1 MDWQDLM
8 LCIKTVAMKLNS
20 KCFLWALLIAASTC
34 IFLLPVLRGEFLHW
48 DDRAL
53 FVENPY
59 YRGLSPSH
67 WQWMCTTVM
76 LGHWQPLSWL
86 SYALDYKAW
95 GMNPQGWHA
104 VNLLIHIVNAVLVYL
119 LCLAFLKEQ
128 RRRYATVALAA
139 LFWAVHPL
147 RVEAVA
153 WLSTRGY
160 LLCGTF
166 SLLTVLLYLRA
177 VERKR
182 YPLAALICFA
192 LATFTKGIG
201 MMLPLVLLLMDWH
214 RAWGMEHGADGTGPW
229 KWWRKRVVEKIPF
242 FTLSFVTG
250 VTAFLAKRADGGM
263 ASVEIYGPVQR
274 VGQAVYGAWFYLLK
288 TVSPQNLSPLYEKRP
303 ELWLVLTALLLST
316 AAGIFLFLFRRKVLP
331 IIGTLGAFLLL
342 VFPMLGIT
350 QSGSQMFADRFTYL
364 AAVPFSILL
373 AAGLARLK
381 PLRRTVCGALAALVL
396 ILGIQSAAYSKVW
409 KNGLSLWSYAV
420 SVDGSQ
426 SGTQNN
432 LGLALLGC
440 NAYENALECFN
451 KALEIRPDYADA
463 LNNRA
468 LIEFHAGEYKKALD
482 DLNKALMQDRISVTD
497 RAKMQIARGIALEEL
512 HDSVAAIADYSAVI
526 EEPDVDPGRRLLALQ
541 GRARLAVAAG
551 QIETA
556 KMDLETMLS
565 LPDVSGSFHQMAE
578 MVLAKIKKIPK
589 E

>member
-1 MDWQDLM
+1 M

-34 IFLLPVLRGEFLHW
+34 IFFLPVLRGEFLRW

-86 SYALDYKAW
+86 SYALDFKTW

-104 VNLLIHIVNAVLVYL
+104 VNLLLHAVNAVLVYL
-119 LCLAFLKEQ
+119 LCLAFLKEK
-128 RRRYATVALAA
+128 RERYTVAALAA

-166 SLLTVLLYLRA
+166 SLLTVLFYLQEA
-177 VERKR
+177 KRKR
-182 YPLAALICFA
+182 YPLVALLCFT
-192 LATFTKGIG
+192 LATLTKGIG
-201 MMLPLVLLLMDWH
+201 MMLPLVLLLIDWH
-214 RAWGMEHGADGTGPW
+214 GAGSGVQGAGSEERGLL
-229 KWWRKRVVEKIPF
+229 RKKVVEKIPF
-242 FTLSFVTG
+242 FALSFVTG

-303 ELWLVLTALLLST
+303 ELWLVLTTLLLST

-381 PLRRTVCGALAALVL
+381 PMRRIVFSALTVLLL
-396 ILGIQSAAYSKVW
+396 IFGIQSAVYSNVW

-420 SVDGSQ
+420 SVDDSQ
-426 SGTQNN
+426 SGALNN
-432 LGLALLGC
+432 LGIVFIGLNNYEKALGC
-440 NAYENALECFN
+440 FD
-451 KALEIRPDYADA
+451 KALVMRPEYADA

-468 LIEFHAGEYKKALD
+468 LVRIHNGEYALAVSDLNSALLQNLMSDEDRARMRLSRGISLENLNETDSAIAEYSFVIDGPKADPGCLLKAFQMRAHARLTVGQIRGAKADLSAMLKLPDYSKEFHRKAKKAL
-482 DLNKALMQDRISVTD
+482 S
-497 RAKMQIARGIALEEL
+497 E
-512 HDSVAAIADYSAVI
+512 
-526 EEPDVDPGRRLLALQ
+526 
-541 GRARLAVAAG
+541 
-551 QIETA
+551 
-556 KMDLETMLS
+556 
-565 LPDVSGSFHQMAE
+565 
-578 MVLAKIKKIPK
+578 IKKIP
-589 E
+589 EE